1 MKNLIKKILQESVK
15 PKLEVYNLFEAGE
28 NFDPLG
34 HIGGEEQTDLSEPEE
49 MDIDPTKDCVLNF
62 SNGNMKLQWPY
73 FSLPAGYTCP
83 FAKQCKTLPARWRGT
98 AKQGKF
104 EKPASWE
111 KNYQLAKGAKYLC
124 YAGRAQA
131 QYPGANIQAFSN
143 LKLLNKFKTSEGMAN
158 LIIKSLKF
166 HGLQNTDLFRIHEAG
181 DFFSQEY
188 FDAWLEV
195 ARRMPGTLFYAY
207 TVSLPY
213 WLNRKNQIPR
223 NFKLIASMDED
234 NEELIN
240 AEGMRYAKVVGST
253 EEARELGLRMDVD
266 DMLAWGTDDSFALP
280 LHGSQPK
287 GSEAAAIRKQQTKK
301 DETGKSFDEKLKDAK
316 KRNQDY
322 KDRLR
327 AQVRSQVRGELPLDT
342 PEDVNLDDLNI
353 EESYYGPNTNFLNEN
368 EELDWV
374 RDVDPISFIKNA
386 FKEGDMEYGMLVNGS
401 YSVSVGIPEE
411 TEYTWDEEKM
421 IEKEL
426 KERIGV
432 FCYFGLARGSEDE
445 HLMAIDVDTEKDLKK
460 VLKWIKSSD
469 KRIKENEDLGWVDSL
484 AKEKPSVQSLIGYLN
499 SFLVDTYYR
508 FSIVDTDFVHILGP
522 SSVSDKD
529 GDTEYLDMWVE
540 NFNLKSVEKE
550 LKHTI
555 KVFKNESD
563 NFEGAELDFRNCVL
577 ILNKL
582 EPAFKTKKK
591 PIKENQEFGNEDVML
606 QGHKGYHGKV
616 FVHRNLNKPPY
627 WTVKARNGED
637 AGLVIGYDKAVHL
650 RNVTFVVGEKS
661 RQRVLA
667 SGQKNVHAGVVGNIV
682 DGGMDTNGWIPVTY
696 NPYTNRTFVRMDN
709 GEPIFKAKEAILKN
723 EKEVFV
729 KL

>member
-1 MKNLIKKILQESVK
+1 MKNLIKKILKEEIYQI
-15 PKLEVYNLFEAGE
+15 FEADE
-28 NFDPLG
+28 IFDPLG
-34 HIGGEEQTDLSEPEE
+34 HIGGKEQTDLSEPEE
-49 MDIDPTKDCVLNF
+49 MGINVTKDCVLNF

-83 FAKQCKTLPARWRGT
+83 FATQCKTLPAKWKGT

-143 LKLLNKFKTSEGMAN
+143 LNLLKKFKTKEKMAD
-158 LIIKSLKF
+158 LIVKSLRY
-166 HGLQNTDLFRIHEAG
+166 HGLESTDLFRIHEAG

-207 TVSLPY
+207 TVSLPF
-213 WLNRKNQIPR
+213 WLSRKGQIPK

-240 AEGMRYAKVVGST
+240 AEGLRYAKVVGST

-287 GSEAAAIRKQQTKK
+287 GSEAAEIRKKQTKK

-322 KDRLR
+322 KNRLR
-327 AQVRSQVRGELPLDT
+327 AQVKSQLRGELPFDAPPT
-342 PEDVNLDDLNI
+342 EGDDDFDLEI
-353 EESYYGPNTNFLNEN
+353 EESYYGLNYNKNFINEN
-368 EELDWV
+368 LE
-374 RDVDPISFIKNA
+374 F
-386 FKEGDMEYGMLVNGS
+386 
-401 YSVSVGIPEE
+401 
-411 TEYTWDEEKM
+411 
-421 IEKEL
+421 
-426 KERIGV
+426 
-432 FCYFGLARGSEDE
+432 GSEN
-445 HLMAIDVDTEKDLKK
+445 
-460 VLKWIKSSD
+460 VL
-469 KRIKENEDLGWVDSL
+469 
-484 AKEKPSVQSLIGYLN
+484 
-499 SFLVDTYYR
+499 
-508 FSIVDTDFVHILGP
+508 
-522 SSVSDKD
+522 
-529 GDTEYLDMWVE
+529 
-540 NFNLKSVEKE
+540 
-550 LKHTI
+550 
-555 KVFKNESD
+555 
-563 NFEGAELDFRNCVL
+563 
-577 ILNKL
+577 
-582 EPAFKTKKK
+582 
-591 PIKENQEFGNEDVML
+591 L
-606 QGHKGYHGKV
+606 QGHKGYDGKV

-627 WTVKARNGED
+627 WTIKARNGED
-637 AGLVIGYDKAVHL
+637 AGLVIGYDKSVHL
-650 RNVTFVVGEKS
+650 KNVVFVVGEKS

-667 SGQKNVHAGVVGNIV
+667 SGQKNVHAGVVGDIV
-682 DGGMDTNGWIPVTY
+682 DGGMNTNGWIPVTY
-696 NPYTNRTFVRMDN
+696 NPYTNRTFVRVDN

-723 EKEVFV
+723 EKEVYV

>member
-195 ARRMPGTLFYAY
+195 ARKMPGTLFYAY

-240 AEGMRYAKVVGST
+240 AEGIRYAKVVGST

-287 GSEAAAIRKQQTKK
+287 GSEAAEIRKQQTKK

-386 FKEGDMEYGMLVNGS
+386 FKEGEMEYGMLVNGS

-411 TEYTWDEEKM
+411 TEYTYDEEKM

-426 KERIGV
+426 KKRIGV

-469 KRIKENEDLGWVDSL
+469 KTIKENL
-484 AKEKPSVQSLIGYLN
+484 
-499 SFLVDTYYR
+499 
-508 FSIVDTDFVHILGP
+508 
-522 SSVSDKD
+522 
-529 GDTEYLDMWVE
+529 
-540 NFNLKSVEKE
+540 
-550 LKHTI
+550 
-555 KVFKNESD
+555 
-563 NFEGAELDFRNCVL
+563 
-577 ILNKL
+577 
-582 EPAFKTKKK
+582 
-591 PIKENQEFGNEDVML
+591 EFGNEDILL

>member
-1 MKNLIKKILQESVK
+1 MKNLIKKILKEDI
-15 PKLEVYNLFEAGE
+15 YHIFEADE

-34 HIGGEEQTDLSEPEE
+34 HIGGKEQTDLSEPEE
-49 MDIDPTKDCVLNF
+49 MGVDPTKDCVLNF

-83 FAKQCKTLPARWRGT
+83 FAKQCKTLPAKWKGT

-143 LKLLNKFKTSEGMAN
+143 LKLLNKFKTSEEMAN
-158 LIIKSLKF
+158 LIIKSLRF

-181 DFFSQEY
+181 DFFSQAY

-195 ARRMPGTLFYAY
+195 ARKMSGTLFYAY

-213 WLNRKNQIPR
+213 WLNRKGQIPR

-240 AEGMRYAKVVGST
+240 AEGLRYAKVVGST

-287 GSEAAAIRKQQTKK
+287 GSEAAEIRKKQTKK

-316 KRNQDY
+316 QRNQSY
-322 KDRLR
+322 KDTLR
-327 AQVRSQVRGELPLDT
+327 AQVKSQIRGELPLDV
-342 PEDVNLDDLNI
+342 PPFEGEFEI
-353 EESYYGPNTNFLNEN
+353 EESYYGPNTNLLIEN
-368 EELDWV
+368 EENLDWV
-374 RDVDPISFIKNA
+374 KDVDPIEFIKTT
-386 FKEGDMEYGMLVNGS
+386 FKDGDTEHGKLLNGS
-401 YSVSVGIPEE
+401 YSVSVNIPEE
-411 TEYTWDEEKM
+411 TEYTWDEEQA
-421 IEKEL
+421 ITKEL
-426 KERIGV
+426 QNRIGV
-432 FCYFGLARGSEDE
+432 YCSFGLARGSDDE
-445 HLMAIDVDTEKDLKK
+445 HLMAIDVDDEEDLEK

-469 KRIKENEDLGWVDSL
+469 KTIKEYNQLDWVDSL
-484 AKEKPSVQSLIGYLN
+484 VKEKPSVESLIGYLN
-499 SFLVDTYYR
+499 SFLVDTHYR

-540 NFNLKSVEKE
+540 DFNLKSVEKE
-550 LKHTI
+550 LRYTI
-555 KVFKNESD
+555 KVFKKESND
-563 NFEGAELDFRNCVL
+563 YDGALLDFRNCVL

-591 PIKENQEFGNEDVML
+591 PIKETQEFGSEDVLL

-627 WTVKARNGED
+627 WTIKARNGED
-637 AGLVIGYDKAVHL
+637 AGLVIGYDKSVHL
-650 RNVTFVVGEKS
+650 KNVVFVVGEKS

-667 SGQKNVHAGVVGNIV
+667 SRQKNVHAGVVGNIV

-696 NPYTNRTFVRMDN
+696 NPYTNRTFVRIDN

-723 EKEVFV
+723 EKEVYV

>member
-34 HIGGEEQTDLSEPEE
+34 HIGGKEQTDLSEPEE

-83 FAKQCKTLPARWRGT
+83 FAKQCKTLPAKWKGT
-98 AKQGKF
+98 TKKGKF

-143 LKLLNKFKTSEGMAN
+143 LKLLNKFKTSEEMAN

-195 ARRMPGTLFYAY
+195 ARRMPSTLFYAY

-234 NEELIN
+234 NEDLIN
-240 AEGMRYAKVVGST
+240 AEGIRYAKVVGST

-287 GSEAAAIRKQQTKK
+287 GSEAAEIRKKQTKK

-327 AQVRSQVRGELPLDT
+327 AQIKSQVRGELPLET

-353 EESYYGPNTNFLNEN
+353 EESYYGLNS
-368 EELDWV
+368 
-374 RDVDPISFIKNA
+374 R
-386 FKEGDMEYGMLVNGS
+386 
-401 YSVSVGIPEE
+401 
-411 TEYTWDEEKM
+411 
-421 IEKEL
+421 
-426 KERIGV
+426 
-432 FCYFGLARGSEDE
+432 
-445 HLMAIDVDTEKDLKK
+445 
-460 VLKWIKSSD
+460 KS
-469 KRIKENEDLGWVDSL
+469 IKENS
-484 AKEKPSVQSLIGYLN
+484 
-499 SFLVDTYYR
+499 
-508 FSIVDTDFVHILGP
+508 
-522 SSVSDKD
+522 
-529 GDTEYLDMWVE
+529 
-540 NFNLKSVEKE
+540 
-550 LKHTI
+550 
-555 KVFKNESD
+555 
-563 NFEGAELDFRNCVL
+563 
-577 ILNKL
+577 
-582 EPAFKTKKK
+582 
-591 PIKENQEFGNEDVML
+591 EFGDEDILL

-627 WTVKARNGED
+627 WTIKARRGED
-637 AGLVIGYDKAVHL
+637 AGLVIGYDKEVHL
-650 RNVTFVVGEKS
+650 KNVTFVVGEKS

-667 SGQKNVHAGVVGNIV
+667 SGQKNVHAGVVGDIV
-682 DGGMDTNGWIPVTY
+682 GGGSMDTRGWTPVTY
-696 NPYTNRTFVRMDN
+696 NPYTNRTFVRLDN
-709 GEPIFKAKEAILKN
+709 GEPVFKAKEAILKN
-723 EKEVFV
+723 EKEVWV

>member
-83 FAKQCKTLPARWRGT
+83 FAKQCKTLPAKWKGT

-143 LKLLNKFKTSEGMAN
+143 LKLLNKFKTSEEMAN

-195 ARRMPGTLFYAY
+195 ARKMPGTLFYAY

-240 AEGMRYAKVVGST
+240 AEGIRYAKVVGST

-353 EESYYGPNTNFLNEN
+353 EESYYGLNT
-368 EELDWV
+368 
-374 RDVDPISFIKNA
+374 KN
-386 FKEGDMEYGMLVNGS
+386 L
-401 YSVSVGIPEE
+401 
-411 TEYTWDEEKM
+411 
-421 IEKEL
+421 
-426 KERIGV
+426 
-432 FCYFGLARGSEDE
+432 
-445 HLMAIDVDTEKDLKK
+445 
-460 VLKWIKSSD
+460 
-469 KRIKENEDLGWVDSL
+469 IKENNDLGWVDNL
-484 AKEKPSVQSLIGYLN
+484 AKEKPSAQALIDYLN

-591 PIKENQEFGNEDVML
+591 PIKENQEFGNEDVLL

>member
-1 MKNLIKKILQESVK
+1 MKNLIKNILKESFK
-15 PKLEVYNLFEAGE
+15 PDTEVYNLFEADE

-34 HIGGEEQTDLSEPEE
+34 HIGGKEQTDLSEPEE
-49 MDIDPTKDCVLNF
+49 MGIDVTKDCVLNF

-83 FAKQCKTLPARWRGT
+83 FATQCKTLPAKWKGT

-143 LKLLNKFKTSEGMAN
+143 LNLLKKFKTSEEMAN
-158 LIIKSLKF
+158 LILKSLKF
-166 HGLQNTDLFRIHEAG
+166 HNLQNTDLFRIHEAG
-181 DFFSQEY
+181 DFFSQAY

-195 ARRMPGTLFYAY
+195 ARKMPGTLFYAY

-213 WLNRKNQIPR
+213 WLSRRGQIPR

-240 AEGMRYAKVVGST
+240 VEGLRYAKVVGSA
-253 EEARELGLRMDVD
+253 EEARELGLRLDVD
-266 DMLAWGTDDSFALP
+266 DMLAWRTDDSFALP

-287 GSEAAAIRKQQTKK
+287 GSEAAEIRKKQTKK

-327 AQVRSQVRGELPLDT
+327 AQVKSQMRGETNVP
-342 PEDVNLDDLNI
+342 PMEDDFNLEI
-353 EESYYGPNTNFLNEN
+353 EESYYGLNRSKNFINEN
-368 EELDWV
+368 LE
-374 RDVDPISFIKNA
+374 F
-386 FKEGDMEYGMLVNGS
+386 
-401 YSVSVGIPEE
+401 
-411 TEYTWDEEKM
+411 
-421 IEKEL
+421 
-426 KERIGV
+426 
-432 FCYFGLARGSEDE
+432 GSEDT
-445 HLMAIDVDTEKDLKK
+445 L
-460 VLKWIKSSD
+460 
-469 KRIKENEDLGWVDSL
+469 
-484 AKEKPSVQSLIGYLN
+484 
-499 SFLVDTYYR
+499 
-508 FSIVDTDFVHILGP
+508 
-522 SSVSDKD
+522 
-529 GDTEYLDMWVE
+529 
-540 NFNLKSVEKE
+540 
-550 LKHTI
+550 
-555 KVFKNESD
+555 
-563 NFEGAELDFRNCVL
+563 
-577 ILNKL
+577 
-582 EPAFKTKKK
+582 
-591 PIKENQEFGNEDVML
+591 L

-627 WTVKARNGED
+627 WTIKARNGED
-637 AGLVIGYDKAVHL
+637 AGLVIGYDKSVHL
-650 RNVTFVVGEKS
+650 NNVVFVVGEKS

-696 NPYTNRTFVRMDN
+696 NPYTNRTFVRVDN

-723 EKEVFV
+723 EKEVYV

>member
-1 MKNLIKKILQESVK
+1 MKDLIKNILKENLK

-34 HIGGEEQTDLSEPEE
+34 HIGGKEQTDLSEPEE
-49 MDIDPTKDCVLNF
+49 MGINPTKDCVLNF

-83 FAKQCKTLPARWRGT
+83 FATQCKTLPAKWKGT
-98 AKQGKF
+98 TKQGKF

-143 LKLLNKFKTSEGMAN
+143 LNLLKKFKTSEEMAD
-158 LIIKSLKF
+158 LIVKSLKF

-181 DFFSQEY
+181 DFFSQAY

-207 TVSLPY
+207 TVSLPF
-213 WLNRKNQIPR
+213 WLSRKGQIPR

-240 AEGMRYAKVVGST
+240 AENLRYAKVVGSA
-253 EEARELGLRMDVD
+253 EEARELGLRLDVD

-327 AQVRSQVRGELPLDT
+327 AQIRAQVRGELPLEA
-342 PEDVNLDDLNI
+342 PEDIDLDNI
-353 EESYYGPNTNFLNEN
+353 ELEESYYGLNYNKKPLNEN
-368 EELDWV
+368 L
-374 RDVDPISFIKNA
+374 
-386 FKEGDMEYGMLVNGS
+386 
-401 YSVSVGIPEE
+401 
-411 TEYTWDEEKM
+411 
-421 IEKEL
+421 
-426 KERIGV
+426 
-432 FCYFGLARGSEDE
+432 
-445 HLMAIDVDTEKDLKK
+445 
-460 VLKWIKSSD
+460 
-469 KRIKENEDLGWVDSL
+469 
-484 AKEKPSVQSLIGYLN
+484 
-499 SFLVDTYYR
+499 
-508 FSIVDTDFVHILGP
+508 
-522 SSVSDKD
+522 
-529 GDTEYLDMWVE
+529 
-540 NFNLKSVEKE
+540 
-550 LKHTI
+550 
-555 KVFKNESD
+555 
-563 NFEGAELDFRNCVL
+563 
-577 ILNKL
+577 
-582 EPAFKTKKK
+582 
-591 PIKENQEFGNEDVML
+591 EFGSEDVML

-627 WTVKARNGED
+627 WTVKARHGED
-637 AGLVIGYDKAVHL
+637 AGLVIGYDKTVCL
-650 RNVTFVVGEKS
+650 TSVTFVVGEKS

-667 SGQKNVHAGVVGNIV
+667 SGQKNVHAGVVGNIKENCSPN
-682 DGGMDTNGWIPVTY
+682 TNGWIAVTY
-696 NPYTNRTFVRMDN
+696 NPYTNRTFVRVDN
-709 GEPIFKAKEAILKN
+709 GEPIFKASEAVLKN
-723 EKEVFV
+723 EKEVWV